1 MSKTRYPIYP
11 TCSVGLH
18 TPLAGGYTHHPIY
31 PTCSVGRHRPSTPHA
46 VRGPKHITMSYTT
59 SYYHIVIRTYRSEPT
74 INEEHEREL
83 YAYIY
88 GIAKNLKCQ
97 TYRIG
102 GIADHI
108 HMFVSLPS
116 YLSLA
121 SFVQRVKTDSSKWLK
136 ANPHFQR
143 FRGWGREYAGFS
155 YSLRDKDMI
164 IGYIKKQKEHHRKKT
179 FAEEHRAFLT
189 ENGVSIDER
198 YFLRDD

>member
-1 MSKTRYPIYP
+1 MEP
-11 TCSVGLH
+11 T
-18 TPLAGGYTHHPIY
+18 
-31 PTCSVGRHRPSTPHA
+31 
-46 VRGPKHITMSYTT
+46 KHITMSYTT

-121 SFVQRVKTDSSKWLK
+121 SFAQRVKTDSSKWLK
-136 ANPHFQR
+136 ANPHFPR
-143 FRGWGREYAGFS
+143 FCGWGREYAGFS

-164 IGYIKKQKEHHRKKT
+164 VGYIKKQKEHHRKKT

>member
-1 MSKTRYPIYP
+1 
-11 TCSVGLH
+11 
-18 TPLAGGYTHHPIY
+18 
-31 PTCSVGRHRPSTPHA
+31 
-46 VRGPKHITMSYTT
+46 MSYTT

-121 SFVQRVKTDSSKWLK
+121 SFVQRVKTDSNKWLK
-136 ANPHFQR
+136 ANPHFPR
-143 FRGWGREYAGFS
+143 FSGWGREYAGFS